1 MVGLPGS
8 TLDTEVYSIK
18 KVLKLNP
25 KCLRIYPVYVLK
37 DSKLYEMYKN
47 KEYTPLS
54 VDDAIERV
62 YYILKECKKTDVKII
77 RIGLQTTDEITS
89 SNSQIVGPVCDN
101 FAEYVLSKIV
111 LDDIEKYISK
121 NNINYEE
128 NIKKKMNIYTN
139 NNYASIIVGP
149 EKVNKKYLKERTKL
163 FERFKLGKYFYDLA
177 FQRYIIERCSLKKP
191 VHYYLAVLNPY
202 YVFDG
207 TLKDGKPY
215 YHKI

>member
-1 MVGLPGS
+1 MSDKVLEISKRGHTKNDVIRAARLIHLYGIDLGIQIMVGLPGS
-8 TLDTEVYSIK
+8 NLDTEVYSIK

-37 DSKLYEMYKN
+37 DSKLYEMYEN

-77 RIGLQTTDEITS
+77 RIGLQTTDEIKS

-121 NNINYEE
+121 NNIKYEE

-149 EKVNKKYLKERTKL
+149 EKVNKKYLKE
-163 FERFKLGKYFYDLA
+163 KYGID
-177 FQRYIIERCSLKKP
+177 I
-191 VHYYLAVLNPY
+191 
-202 YVFDG
+202 
-207 TLKDGKPY
+207 
-215 YHKI
+215 KIKGENK